1 MNEFKEQIQR
11 LAHRAL
17 PNTSQEQEAIRSYGE
32 KQLEKYGEFHENP
45 YVRDYF
51 NHLVAAIMIS
61 QYENYEQSGINIP
74 YRYKAHK
81 STRDK
86 VNKRLRKA
94 TVHYNENGDAIV
106 DNVEPLLDIFAM
118 EVVSRRRPTI
128 TTSSNTE
135 IQELLEEQKQNQA
148 YLEKFQSFKRKLLI
162 NDLKPS
168 KPNNYRYDCSQW
180 EYYRMCAEILDRL
193 KQIVDPDAIELME
206 YYNEKLATIQER
218 FSFLKSY
225 PDENITIE
233 DLEDP
238 KVNFFDL
245 LSEYEGKFYNKTE
258 LAILTEQITSLF
270 EDNPLLEGL
279 GVKLADIPV
288 EKKRN
293 SRGYESNF
301 VYLDTPIGR
310 VECQLQT
317 EDQYRF
323 ANYGFAAHTK
333 MKGKKL
339 NPVEIPDDLKPIIN
353 RKIQE
358 VKEYVRTHDV
368 TGIDGFRDEA
378 RDMSPNSYL
387 SRMDDNERGRVMT
400 IEFGDYS
407 NYKKVISQV
416 SDDDTI
422 RRFLYNYF
430 ARLYPIRDVL
440 FEKEDRSFGFIR
452 TDVEEYMNS
461 EEFEH
466 FKEIAATINKD
477 IASDDSPSL
486 DKNDDNSER

>member
-1 MNEFKEQIQR
+1 MNEFKEHIQR

-17 PNTSQEQEAIRSYGE
+17 PNTSQEQEAIRNYGDT
-32 KQLEKYGEFHENP
+32 QLRKYGEFHENQ
-45 YVRDYF
+45 YIRDYF
-51 NHLVAAIMIS
+51 NHVVAAIMIS

-86 VNKRLRKA
+86 INKRLKKA
-94 TVHYNENGDAIV
+94 TIHYNENGEIVV

-128 TTSSNTE
+128 TTSSNPE
-135 IQELLEEQKQNQA
+135 IQALLEEQKQNQA
-148 YLEKFQSFKRKLLI
+148 YLERFQAFKRKLLI

-168 KPNNYRYDCSQW
+168 KPSNYRYDCSQW
-180 EYYRMCAEILDRL
+180 EYYRMCAEILERL
-193 KQIVDPDAIELME
+193 KIIVHPDATELIE
-206 YYNEKLATIQER
+206 YYDDKFKTIQER
-218 FSFLKSY
+218 FAFLKSY
-225 PDENITIE
+225 PNENITIE

-238 KVNFFDL
+238 KVNFFSL

-293 SRGYESNF
+293 PRGYESNF
-301 VYLDTPIGR
+301 VYLDTPVGR

-333 MKGKKL
+333 MNGKKL
-339 NPVEIPDDLKPIIN
+339 TPIEIPEALKPIIN
-353 RKIQE
+353 QKIQE
-358 VKEYVRTHDV
+358 VKEFVRTHNV
-368 TGIDGFRDEA
+368 PGIDEFKNET

-452 TDVEEYMNS
+452 TDVEEYISS
-461 EEFEH
+461 EEFKR
-466 FKEIAATINKD
+466 FKEIAASINKD
-477 IASDDSPSL
+477 ITSNNFHSN
-486 DKNDDNSER
+486 DKNHDNNER

>member
-94 TVHYNENGDAIV
+94 TVHYNENGDIVV
-106 DNVEPLLDIFAM
+106 DNVAPLLDIFAM

-206 YYNEKLATIQER
+206 YYR
-218 FSFLKSY
+218 GSKS
-225 PDENITIE
+225 
-233 DLEDP
+233 
-238 KVNFFDL
+238 
-245 LSEYEGKFYNKTE
+245 
-258 LAILTEQITSLF
+258 
-270 EDNPLLEGL
+270 
-279 GVKLADIPV
+279 
-288 EKKRN
+288 
-293 SRGYESNF
+293 
-301 VYLDTPIGR
+301 
-310 VECQLQT
+310 
-317 EDQYRF
+317 
-323 ANYGFAAHTK
+323 
-333 MKGKKL
+333 
-339 NPVEIPDDLKPIIN
+339 
-353 RKIQE
+353 
-358 VKEYVRTHDV
+358 
-368 TGIDGFRDEA
+368 
-378 RDMSPNSYL
+378 
-387 SRMDDNERGRVMT
+387 
-400 IEFGDYS
+400 
-407 NYKKVISQV
+407 
-416 SDDDTI
+416 
-422 RRFLYNYF
+422 
-430 ARLYPIRDVL
+430 
-440 FEKEDRSFGFIR
+440 
-452 TDVEEYMNS
+452 
-461 EEFEH
+461 
-466 FKEIAATINKD
+466 
-477 IASDDSPSL
+477 
-486 DKNDDNSER
+486 

>member
-17 PNTSQEQEAIRSYGE
+17 PNTSQEQEAIRSYGN
-32 KQLEKYGEFHENP
+32 KQLEKYSEFHKNP

-51 NHLVAAIMIS
+51 NHVVAAIMIS

-74 YRYKAHK
+74 YRYKARK

-86 VNKRLRKA
+86 VNKRLRNA
-94 TVHYNENGDAIV
+94 TVHYNENGDIIV
-106 DNVEPLLDIFAM
+106 DNVGPLLDIFAM

-128 TTSSNTE
+128 TTSSNQE
-135 IQELLEEQKQNQA
+135 IQELLEEQKENQT
-148 YLEKFQSFKRKLLI
+148 YLEKFQAFKRKLLI

-168 KPNNYRYDCSQW
+168 KPSNYRYDCSQM
-180 EYYRMCAEILDRL
+180 EYYKMCAEILERL
-193 KQIVDPDAIELME
+193 NQIVDPNATELIS
-206 YYNEKLATIQER
+206 YYSEKLATIQER
-218 FSFLKSY
+218 FAFLKSY
-225 PDENITIE
+225 PDENITID

-279 GVKLADIPV
+279 GVKLADLPV

-339 NPVEIPDDLKPIIN
+339 DPIEIPNTLKPIIN
-353 RKIQE
+353 KKIQE
-358 VKEYVRTHDV
+358 IKEYVHTHDV
-368 TGIDGFRDEA
+368 PGIDGFRDEA

-422 RRFLYNYF
+422 KRFLYNYF

-466 FKEIAATINKD
+466 FKEIAANINRD
-477 IASDDSPSL
+477 ITSDDFPSH
-486 DKNDDNSER
+486 DKNNNNDGR